1 MKVKNKSK
9 LFTIIIILFSM
20 LFLTGITLSII
31 STMNI
36 FSNVKLATV
45 IEVND
50 KTIKVKI
57 GEQNGDPIIYELKKY
72 KIFNIKEND
81 NIYVNIKDNKVKYS
95 IKPIDSDKLEKIGII
110 LISAPFLILSLGI
123 MFCMLILLPIAI
135 IKYNKLSIIQS
146 IPIISFS
153 IGTLMI
159 ILFTEENS
167 PNIFTIIGLS
177 FVFIPSLILIFSS
190 KIKKNKK

>member
-81 NIYVNIKDNKVKYS
+81 NIYVKLKEDKVNYS
-95 IKPIDSDKLEKIGII
+95 IKPFELKKFGILLIEVPMVI
-110 LISAPFLILSLGI
+110 LIL
-123 MFCMLILLPIAI
+123 MLIFCFIFFYNREL
-135 IKYNKLSIIQS
+135 KYLNHLQ
-146 IPIISFS
+146 
-153 IGTLMI
+153 
-159 ILFTEENS
+159 
-167 PNIFTIIGLS
+167 
-177 FVFIPSLILIFSS
+177 
-190 KIKKNKK
+190 

>member
-45 IEVND
+45 IELND

-81 NIYVNIKDNKVKYS
+81 NIYINVKNNKVKYS

-123 MFCMLILLPIAI
+123 MFFILILLPIAI
-135 IKYNKLSIIQS
+135 IKFNKLSIIQS

-159 ILFTEENS
+159 ILSTEENS
-167 PNIFTIIGLS
+167 PNIFIIIGFL
-177 FVFIPSLILIFSS
+177 LIFFSPLYMQIYE
-190 KIKKNKK
+190 KRKKK

>member
-50 KTIKVKI
+50 KTIKVQI

-81 NIYVNIKDNKVKYS
+81 NIYINIKDNKVKYS
-95 IKPIDSDKLEKIGII
+95 IKPIDSDKLEKIGGY
-110 LISAPFLILSLGI
+110 L
-123 MFCMLILLPIAI
+123 AI
-135 IKYNKLSIIQS
+135 
-146 IPIISFS
+146 FS
-153 IGTLMI
+153 ITTIFLASILNMLLKYDTLKLI
-159 ILFTEENS
+159 IYDIPFFIGITIMA
-167 PNIFTIIGLS
+167 IFGEIYNANEIIGTIGGIIGFL
-177 FVFIPSLILIFSS
+177 LIFFGPVYMV
-190 KIKKNKK
+190 ILKKRKKK